1 MSVKFR
7 NPKTGE
13 MFEDLG
19 AARFA
24 FCNQKCREC
33 PISCFKND
41 DGTRCDV
48 YCVHHAWKAAKLM
61 GYEVVEDSNEV
72 EIDPVEK
79 ENSMTRKEILA
90 AAEACVCGQR
100 EEDYG
105 SPEDNFRTIAELWQ
119 AYIKAR
125 CVGAGAS
132 VDMMPEDV
140 ACMMALLKIARIA
153 SGRGTNDCWIDLAGY
168 AACGGELAGGA
179 K

>member
-1 MSVKFR
+1 MKFAR
-7 NPKTGE
+7 HPRE
-13 MFEDLG
+13 
-19 AARFA
+19 AAA
-24 FCNQKCREC
+24 
-33 PISCFKND
+33 
-41 DGTRCDV
+41 
-48 YCVHHAWKAAKLM
+48 LM

-168 AACGGELAGGA
+168 AACGRELAGGNA
-179 K
+179 

>member
-1 MSVKFR
+1 
-7 NPKTGE
+7 
-13 MFEDLG
+13 
-19 AARFA
+19 
-24 FCNQKCREC
+24 
-33 PISCFKND
+33 
-41 DGTRCDV
+41 
-48 YCVHHAWKAAKLM
+48 
-61 GYEVVEDSNEV
+61 
-72 EIDPVEK
+72 
-79 ENSMTRKEILA
+79 MTRKEILA

-153 SGRGTNDCWIDLAGY
+153 SGRGTNDCWVDLAGY
-168 AACGGELAGGA
+168 AACGGELSS